1 MVVLLKPYIG
11 GVQFTSDL
19 LVINIIFT
27 MQYQWS
33 QIVVDSF
40 QNLWAGV
47 ISFVP
52 NLIVALVILLVGW
65 FIGAILGKV
74 VDQVLKSIK
83 LDDALRHAKVE
94 EMLAKGGITLNSGR
108 FVGGLVKW
116 FVIVAFLVASLDVL
130 KLTQVND
137 FLRDVVLSYLPQ
149 VIVAVL
155 ILLAAAVIGDIMQRI
170 VMSSA
175 KAAGV
180 HAAGFLGKV
189 TRWSIWIFAILIA
202 LSQLGIATALI
213 QTLFTGVV
221 IAVALAIGLS
231 FGLGGQEAA
240 AQFIA
245 KTKQEMTH
253 RG

>member
-1 MVVLLKPYIG
+1 
-11 GVQFTSDL
+11 
-19 LVINIIFT
+19 
-27 MQYQWS
+27 MQAQWS
-33 QIVVDSF
+33 QIIVDSF

-47 ISFVP
+47 VSFVP

-74 VDQVLKSIK
+74 VAQIIQSVK
-83 LDDALRHAKVE
+83 LDEALRRAKVE
-94 EMLAKGGITLNSGR
+94 DMLRKGGIVLDSGR
-108 FVGGLVKW
+108 FLGGLVKW
-116 FVIVAFLVASLDVL
+116 FIIVAFLVAAFDVL
-130 KLTQVND
+130 HLNQVND
-137 FLRDVVLSYLPQ
+137 FLRTVVLSYLPQ

-155 ILLAAAVIGDIMQRI
+155 ILLVAAVIGDVMQR
-170 VMSSA
+170 VVASSA

-180 HAAGFLGKV
+180 HAANFLGKV

-202 LSQLGIATALI
+202 LTQLGIAPGLI

-221 IAVALAIGLS
+221 IAVSLAVGLS

-240 AQFIA
+240 AQFIE
-245 KTKQEMTH
+245 KTKTEMTH